1 MDKALEKF
9 SREVIITNE
18 LGVHARSAAKIVA
31 LAKDAKSIVW
41 IIKDGEKADASG
53 ILDILTLECTK
64 GSKII
69 VEITDPS
76 DLDILNAIAELVEK
90 RFEE

>member
-1 MDKALEKF
+1 MVKELEKF
-9 SREVIITNE
+9 SREVSITNE
-18 LGVHARSAAKIVA
+18 LGIHARSAAKIVA
-31 LAKDAKSIVW
+31 LAKDAKSFVW
-41 IIKDGEKADASG
+41 IKKDNAKADASG
-53 ILDILTLECTK
+53 VLDILTLECTK

-90 RFEE
+90 GFEE

>member
-1 MDKALEKF
+1 MVNTLEKL

-18 LGVHARSAAKIVA
+18 LGIHARSAAKIVA
-31 LAKDAKSIVW
+31 LAKDAKSLVW
-41 IIKDGEKADASG
+41 IIKDGKKADASS
-53 ILDILTLECTK
+53 ILDILTLECTQ

-69 VEITDPS
+69 VEIADPL
-76 DLDILNAIAELVEK
+76 DLDILNTIAELVEK

>member
-1 MDKALEKF
+1 MVKALEKF
-9 SREVIITNE
+9 SREIIITNE
-18 LGVHARSAAKIVA
+18 LGIHARSAAKIVA
-31 LAKDAKSIVW
+31 LAKDAKSLVW

-53 ILDILTLECTK
+53 ILDILTLECTQ

-69 VEITDPS
+69 VEIADPS

-90 RFEE
+90 GFEE

>member
-1 MDKALEKF
+1 MVKTLEKF

-31 LAKDAKSIVW
+31 LAKNAKSIVW
-41 IIKDGEKADASG
+41 IIKDGEKVDASG

-69 VEITDPS
+69 VEIADPS
-76 DLDILNAIAELVEK
+76 DLDILIAIAGLVEK
-90 RFEE
+90 GFEE

>member
-1 MDKALEKF
+1 MVKTLEKF

-18 LGVHARSAAKIVA
+18 LGIHARSAAKIVA
-31 LAKDAKSIVW
+31 LAKDAKSIVR

-53 ILDILTLECTK
+53 ILDILTLECTQ

-69 VEITDPS
+69 VEIADLS
-76 DLDILNAIAELVEK
+76 DLGILNAITELVEK
-90 RFEE
+90 GFEE